1 MSEELVPYKE
11 AASVIAKILKFLSMT
26 SSAIKH
32 RRAMTDEEMRRFEIQ
47 ISNAKREMIAKYI
60 GSTTLLN
67 LEQTRLAMAQ
77 IKNCRE
83 EEREF
88 YIREIEV
95 MVQLLNNN
103 LRRMAEE
110 LDEINRRRF
119 R

>member
-1 MSEELVPYKE
+1 MSEELIPYKE
-11 AASVIAKILKFLSMT
+11 AASVIAKILTFLST
-26 SSAIKH
+26 ASSAMK
-32 RRAMTDEEMRRFEIQ
+32 RRRTLTDEEIRRFEIH

-60 GSTTLLN
+60 GSATLLN
-67 LEQTRLAMAQ
+67 MEQTRLAMAQ

-88 YIREIEV
+88 YNREIEV
-95 MVQLLNNN
+95 MVQLLNSN
-103 LRRMAEE
+103 LRKMAEE